1 MKIDEN
7 KLFIQ
12 LAKKNWDL
20 SKLADALGVCPQTIQ
35 AIKKRKS
42 PRPTTIGKIAKAL
55 DCEPEDLLEME

>member
-1 MKIDEN
+1 MRIDEK

-12 LAKKNWDL
+12 LAKESWDL

-55 DCEPEDLLEME
+55 DCEPEELLE

>member
-1 MKIDEN
+1 MRIDEK

-12 LAKKNWDL
+12 LAKKSWDL
-20 SKLADALGVCPQTIQ
+20 SMLADVMGVCPQTIQ
-35 AIKKRKS
+35 AIKKRKH